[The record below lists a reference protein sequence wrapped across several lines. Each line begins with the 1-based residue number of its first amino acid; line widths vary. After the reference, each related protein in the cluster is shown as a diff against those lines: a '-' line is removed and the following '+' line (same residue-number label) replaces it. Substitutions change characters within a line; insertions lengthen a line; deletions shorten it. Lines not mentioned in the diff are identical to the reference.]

1 MKPKPTPGPWAVDKW
16 GWCAESETWDNQYL
30 IAAAPELLEALKN
43 VISFFPYTH
52 IDPETPE
59 GCAYQQA
66 KIAIAKA
73 EVNDE

>member
-1 MKPKPTPGPWAVDKW
+1 MTRQPVGFAKRMKEAQRQELVRK
-16 GWCAESETWDNQYL
+16 
-30 IAAAPELLEALKN
+30 AAPDLLTALKN
-43 VISFFPYTH
+43 VISFYPYTH

-73 EVNDE
+73 EGNDQ